1 MYDINADICDC
12 QLYEMH
18 YFLWRDLPIE
28 FSEYTFYKF
37 LVVDFYEKMFKTETQ
52 LSLHDYKNAEK
63 LSEQI

>member
-1 MYDINADICDC
+1 MFVIGKI
-12 QLYEMH
+12 YEMH

>member
-1 MYDINADICDC
+1 MLKKACKNANC
-12 QLYEMH
+12 H
-18 YFLWRDLPIE
+18 FVDLPIE